1 MRSLVN
7 TFHNPIVLSP
17 DPDTKYTPFGEN
29 TKLVIKLVWPEKV
42 LIHYSVYTLHIP
54 IVLSIN
60 PDVKYNPFGENAI
73 LIGVIF

>member
-29 TKLVIKLVWPEKV
+29 TKLITKLLWPEKV
-42 LIHYSVYTLHIP
+42 LISLPVYILHIP

-60 PDVKYNPFGENAI
+60 PEAKYNPFGENAI
-73 LIGVIF
+73 QIDAIV